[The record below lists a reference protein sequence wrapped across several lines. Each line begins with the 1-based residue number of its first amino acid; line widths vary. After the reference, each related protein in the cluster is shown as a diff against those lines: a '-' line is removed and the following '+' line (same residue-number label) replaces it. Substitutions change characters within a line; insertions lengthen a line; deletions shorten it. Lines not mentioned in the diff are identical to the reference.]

1 MSELTNNPSAFNKW
15 QVTTG
20 SRYTSSLSVASYLNT
35 KTYTKNLL
43 RDFPKSLKE
52 LIVKDINSQK
62 GIVHIDIENVE
73 AMIRGLNKVKEMQ
86 KNKFEELRQE
96 DFFSAFRYLHKLVY
110 KR

>member
-1 MSELTNNPSAFNKW
+1 MSLIDSPSDFNKW
-15 QVTTG
+15 QVNSG
-20 SRYTSSLSVASYLNT
+20 FRYTSSLSVSAYINT

-43 RDFPKSLKE
+43 RDFPLTLKE

-62 GIVHIDIENVE
+62 SIVHIDVENVNV
-73 AMIRGLNKVKEMQ
+73 MIRGLNNVKTMQ

-96 DFFSAFRYLHKLVY
+96 DFFSAFRYLHKLIY